1 MSPSE
6 TLPQTMTVIEISK
19 PGGPEVLIPAQRPTP
34 TPGARDILIKV
45 SAAGVNRPDAIQRA
59 GNYPPPPGA
68 TDLPGLEVAGTV
80 ATIGAD
86 VSEFSIGDE
95 VCALTPGGGYAEYC
109 LAPAGH
115 CLPIPS
121 GFTMVQAAGV
131 PETYFT
137 VWHNVFHRGALAK
150 GETFLVHGG
159 SSGIGTTAI
168 QLAKNAGAR
177 VITTAG
183 SDEKCQFCETLG
195 ADKAINYRTE
205 DWAAVIREFTEK
217 KGVDLI
223 LDMVGA
229 RYMQKNINSLAMDG
243 RIVVIGFLGGSKAEI
258 DFSRV
263 MVRRQTITGSTLR
276 PQSDSAKSEIAAAL
290 KANVWPILDNGTVKP
305 IIHQTF
311 PLNKAADA
319 HALMESS
326 EHIGK
331 IMLVL

>member
-1 MSPSE
+1 
-6 TLPQTMTVIEISK
+6 
-19 PGGPEVLIPAQRPTP
+19 
-34 TPGARDILIKV
+34 
-45 SAAGVNRPDAIQRA
+45 
-59 GNYPPPPGA
+59 
-68 TDLPGLEVAGTV
+68 
-80 ATIGAD
+80 
-86 VSEFSIGDE
+86 
-95 VCALTPGGGYAEYC
+95 
-109 LAPAGH
+109 
-115 CLPIPS
+115 
-121 GFTMVQAAGV
+121 
-131 PETYFT
+131 
-137 VWHNVFHRGALAK
+137 
-150 GETFLVHGG
+150 
-159 SSGIGTTAI
+159 
-168 QLAKNAGAR
+168 
-177 VITTAG
+177 
-183 SDEKCQFCETLG
+183 LG

-311 PLNKAADA
+311 PLSKAADA